1 MPGEETTP
9 ETSEDGSMPGEGAPP
24 GEESA
29 EGTPESSDMPPEN
42 TPTSD
47 DSAPADS
54 IPNEGIPNEG
64 IPDEGVPGDGTELG
78 MIPPKPKSLRERSMD
93 MFRAGRDD
101 QAFALLMTHYF
112 VSPESG
118 PELKQRMKW
127 VAGLRRPAL
136 ATRFGIVVVYSPPP
150 NFEGELMP
158 IGSPEL
164 QAALSEA
171 NANNNDGGNEDR
183 PRRRRAQPKEEEAV
197 EEQPA
202 YDPATVGEG
211 PMGELV
217 KYTGEVGIKLVEA
230 LKGKIKAG
238 TFGET
243 LKEAATVVPPVTG
256 ENGETLDG
264 QPTDDSTGDGTE
276 GLPGEGL
283 PGGVP
288 LPEGAE
294 ALLAKQLAP
303 GISWLGVVEN
313 SKELE
318 ESPKVAAVDV
328 VIVFEVAV
336 RSSRNSSLVSNST
349 KFRVATVKK
358 DKDEPI
364 FTSNAL
370 VNIKIANERKT
381 SSKKED
387 EVDKEIARGMEA
399 TEKTFAM
406 QPLPAALTADV
417 VKRRLATLSAEKP
430 ANPLPV
436 LLEARLYA
444 AQGLITEEEVMS
456 TAMATMGETQFV
468 QLLNQMPAGGV
479 GQMLG
484 QMFSPATLGSLVK
497 GVNDLKQPPAA
508 AAPPAA
514 KGGGLRKLLPF

>member
-1 MPGEETTP
+1 
-9 ETSEDGSMPGEGAPP
+9 MPGEGVPP
-24 GEESA
+24 GEEPA
-29 EGTPESSDMPPEN
+29 EGTPESSEPPSEN
-42 TPTSD
+42 EPPPSD

-54 IPNEGIPNEG
+54 ILNEGIPGEG
-64 IPDEGVPGDGTELG
+64 IPGDGTELG

-118 PELKQRMKW
+118 SELKQRMKW

-164 QAALSEA
+164 QTALTEA
-171 NANNNDGGNEDR
+171 NANNNDGGDED
-183 PRRRRAQPKEEEAV
+183 RRRRRKTEKKEEAV
-197 EEQPA
+197 VEPA
-202 YDPATVGEG
+202 YDPMTFAEG

-217 KYTGEVGIKLVEA
+217 KYTGEVGIKLVDA

-243 LKEAATVVPPVTG
+243 LKEAATVAQPITG
-256 ENGETLDG
+256 ENGEVVDA
-264 QPTDDSTGDGTE
+264 PSVDSSGE
-276 GLPGEGL
+276 GAGGFPGEGL

-294 ALLAKQLAP
+294 ALAAQQIAP

-318 ESPKVAAVDV
+318 ESPKVSAVDV

-336 RSSRNSSLVSNST
+336 RSSRSSNLVSNST

-358 DKDEPI
+358 DKDEPL

-381 SSKKED
+381 NSKKED
-387 EVDKEIARGMEA
+387 EVDKEIARGIEA
-399 TEKTFAM
+399 TEKAFAM

-417 VKRRLATLSAEKP
+417 VKRRLATLAAEKP
-430 ANPLPV
+430 ANGLPV

-444 AQGLITEEEVMS
+444 AHGLISEEEVMS
-456 TAMATMGETQFV
+456 TAMSTMGEAQFV

-479 GQMLG
+479 GQIIG
-484 QMFSPATLGSLVK
+484 QIFSPATLGSLVK
-497 GVNDLKQPPAA
+497 GINDIKQPAA
-508 AAPPAA
+508 AAAPTAP
-514 KGGGLRKLLPF
+514 KGGGLRSLLPF